1 MEVSNIDSVDKD
13 TGSSSFESL
22 IEGSEDRKLRDSY
35 ILVSDQETESGR
47 IKAGYTVI
55 FPECRTN
62 GHSHDEFEE
71 IYYITKGSGEMVI
84 GEEEFEVEAGDSFYV
99 PFGKWHATINKSREP
114 LEYFWVLS
122 RNDA

>member
-1 MEVSNIDSVDKD
+1 MKVRNIDDVEKD
-13 TGSSSFESL
+13 TGNSSFESL
-22 IEGSEDRKLRDSY
+22 FEGRGDRKLRDSY
-35 ILVSDQETESGR
+35 VLIDDKETDSGR

-71 IYYITKGSGEMVI
+71 IYHITKGSGQMVI
-84 GEEEFEVEAGDSFYV
+84 GEEEFEVRAGDSFYV

-122 RNDA
+122 EK

>member
-1 MEVSNIDSVDKD
+1 MEARNIDDVEKD
-13 TGSSSFESL
+13 TGDSSFESL
-22 IEGSEDRKLRDSY
+22 LEGRGDRKLRDSY
-35 ILVSDQETESGR
+35 VLIDDKETESGR

-71 IYYITKGSGEMVI
+71 IYHITKGSGQMVI

-99 PFGKWHATINKSREP
+99 PFGKWHATINTSREP

-122 RNDA
+122 EK